1 MFGVGQGVGPLSDS
15 VSCGTCYV
23 LTMKTPLMLSI
34 DYAVVSDLKARA
46 ATIGVP
52 YSRLAN
58 FLIGGGL
65 QVITDDR
72 LKAWADTDDARRVEK
87 SSLAAS
93 EREKKRREALEAA
106 RNARIEARAQARE
119 LARVERERQRVERHG
134 VEYGDPVVLVP
145 SVGRALRAMTAEFQ
159 TMEVTRAK
167 AQQGKGVHWRAL
179 RALEEKGIIESRFPW
194 KGAARD
200 YEGRPI
206 HVEWRLKKPHDVE
219 QH

>member
-1 MFGVGQGVGPLSDS
+1 MGPLSDS
-15 VSCGTCYV
+15 VSCDTCYM
-23 LTMKTPLMLSI
+23 LTMKIPLMLSI
-34 DYAVVSDLKARA
+34 DYDVVSDLKARA

-119 LARVERERQRVERHG
+119 LARTR
-134 VEYGDPVVLVP
+134 YGDPVVLVP

-179 RALEEKGIIESRFPW
+179 RALQELGFIEPEHDWNLASKDNLGRPMHTTWRLTEKGLS
-194 KGAARD
+194 AR
-200 YEGRPI
+200 
-206 HVEWRLKKPHDVE
+206 K
-219 QH
+219 

>member
-1 MFGVGQGVGPLSDS
+1 
-15 VSCGTCYV
+15 
-23 LTMKTPLMLSI
+23 MKISLALSI
-34 DYAVVSDLKARA
+34 DYDVVSDLKARA

-93 EREKKRREALEAA
+93 EREKRRRE
-106 RNARIEARAQARE
+106 ARIEARAQARE

-179 RALEEKGIIESRFPW
+179 RALQELGFIEPEHDWNQASKDNLGRPMHTTWRLTEKGLS
-194 KGAARD
+194 AR
-200 YEGRPI
+200 
-206 HVEWRLKKPHDVE
+206 K
-219 QH
+219 